1 MPPKVVAAQQVGSM
15 MIASNMANLIN
26 RIDLNLKQRASF
38 LNKQK
43 MKRTRPNKLLLQ
55 FAKKGFTK

>member
-43 MKRTRPNKLLLQ
+43 LKDLVQTS
-55 FAKKGFTK
+55 